1 MSMRK
6 PLIYSAAVHV
16 AILVATIV
24 ALPTRELDPV
34 QTRALPVELL
44 TVAEMTNLKRQAKKH
59 VDQPKPVETPKP
71 KPEPEKPKAAPT
83 PEPKAEPTPAPP
95 EPEEKAEP
103 IPDKKAEKK
112 PEEKKPEPPK
122 PEKQKPSDKKPDKPK
137 KKSFDP
143 SKIAALLN
151 KIPDAAS
158 QPDEA
163 KPTEEKADAPE
174 TDDPDAKMTVS
185 ELDALRQKINQCF
198 NTGALAG
205 TIDAD
210 KMFADVSFS
219 LNEDGSVAGQ
229 VSIDKTG
236 PGSSRLLAEY
246 ARTAI
251 LKCAPYD
258 KLPRDKFND
267 WRDVTGS
274 FTLSG
279 MM

>member
-1 MSMRK
+1 MRK
-6 PLIYSAAVHV
+6 PLIYSAAIHV

-83 PEPKAEPTPAPP
+83 PQPKAEPTPAPP

-163 KPTEEKADAPE
+163 KPTDEKADAPE

-258 KLPRDKFND
+258 KLPRDKFSS
-267 WRDVTGS
+267 WRDVTAS

>member
-1 MSMRK
+1 
-6 PLIYSAAVHV
+6 
-16 AILVATIV
+16 
-24 ALPTRELDPV
+24 
-34 QTRALPVELL
+34 
-44 TVAEMTNLKRQAKKH
+44 MTNLKRQAKKIAET
-59 VDQPKPVETPKP
+59 PKPVETPKP
-71 KPEPEKPKAAPT
+71 KPEPEKPKPVQ
-83 PEPKAEPTPAPP
+83 PEAKVEPEPAPP

-103 IPDKKAEKK
+103 IPDKTAEKK

-122 PEKQKPSDKKPDKPK
+122 PEQKKPVVEKKKPEKPK
-137 KKSFDP
+137 KKAFDP
-143 SKIAALLN
+143 TKIAALLN

-174 TDDPDAKMTVS
+174 TDDPDSPMTVS

-205 TIDAD
+205 TVDAD

-258 KLPRDKFND
+258 KLPRDKFSS
-267 WRDVTGS
+267 WRDVTAT